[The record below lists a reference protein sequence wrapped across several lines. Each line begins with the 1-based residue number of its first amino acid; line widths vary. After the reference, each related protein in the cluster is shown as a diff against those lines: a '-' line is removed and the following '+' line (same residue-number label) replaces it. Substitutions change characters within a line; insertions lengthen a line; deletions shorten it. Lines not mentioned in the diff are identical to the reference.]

1 MGQAG
6 VEVGD
11 AVRVVTDGRFG
22 TRYLKSQ
29 RIFANERGM
38 IFVTEGFLVTMK
50 MDLQS
55 KQAVPNKTN

>member
-1 MGQAG
+1 M
-6 VEVGD
+6 
-11 AVRVVTDGRFG
+11 RVVTDGRFG